1 MEEASF
7 QSHIMYDSIC
17 TTSSKRLKNRGKKEW
32 ISGFQELGVA
42 LWSDITKEG
51 DFFRGRDCILSTV
64 SLIIYMTLHVLKLIE
79 LNTKEVKTTS
89 HTFKN

>member
-1 MEEASF
+1 M
-7 QSHIMYDSIC
+7 
-17 TTSSKRLKNRGKKEW
+17 
-32 ISGFQELGVA
+32 A